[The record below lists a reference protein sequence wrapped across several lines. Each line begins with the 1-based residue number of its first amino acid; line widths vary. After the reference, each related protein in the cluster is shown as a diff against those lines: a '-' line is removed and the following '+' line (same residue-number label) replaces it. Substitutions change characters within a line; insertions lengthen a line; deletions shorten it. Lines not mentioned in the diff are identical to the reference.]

1 MVKPTPLFDDL
12 AKQMALSDPLAAASK
27 ALEPLYNVS
36 LGGDA
41 LLAYRRQQEALKLDP
56 KLIDRALGVNEDTL
70 KKIKLLADQNK
81 AYRSP
86 VQEAIEALKQ
96 PLFPASGSLPAA
108 PVVAALPALDPL
120 MVVQSVADIGKRVR
134 EARRKMGMT
143 QQRFADLAGVGR
155 RFLLELE
162 RGKATLEIGRVL
174 AVCRAAGIKLRI
186 EP

>member
-1 MVKPTPLFDDL
+1 MVKSTPSFDDL
-12 AKQMALSDPLAAASK
+12 ARQMALSDPLAAARK
-27 ALEPLYNVS
+27 ALDPLHNAGLRS
-36 LGGDA
+36 DA

-56 KLIDRALGVNEDTL
+56 KLVERALGVNEDAL
-70 KKIKLLADQNK
+70 KKINLLADQSK

-96 PLFPASGSLPAA
+96 PLFPVSGSLPAA
-108 PVVAALPALDPL
+108 PVAAALPALDPATI
-120 MVVQSVADIGKRVR
+120 VQSVADIGKRVR

-162 RGKATLEIGRVL
+162 QGKATLEIGRVL

>member
-1 MVKPTPLFDDL
+1 MVKSTSPIDNL
-12 AKQMALSDPLAAASK
+12 AKQMELNDPLTAARK
-27 ALEPLYNVS
+27 ALGPGFGS
-36 LGGDA
+36 DA
-41 LLAYRRQQEALKLDP
+41 LREYQRQQEALKLDP
-56 KLIDRALGVNEDTL
+56 KLVERALGVNEDTL
-70 KKIKLLADQNK
+70 KKIKLLADQSK

-96 PLFPASGSLPAA
+96 PLFPASGSVPASRVA
-108 PVVAALPALDPL
+108 AALPAPDPATI
-120 MVVQSVADIGKRVR
+120 VHSVADIGKRVR

-162 RGKATLEIGRVL
+162 QGKATLEIGRVL

>member
-1 MVKPTPLFDDL
+1 MVKSTPPFDDL
-12 AKQMALSDPLAAASK
+12 ARQMALSDPLAAARK
-27 ALEPLYNVS
+27 ALES
-36 LGGDA
+36 LHNAGLGSDA

-56 KLIDRALGVNEDTL
+56 KLVERALGVNEDTL
-70 KKIKLLADQNK
+70 KKINLLADQSK

-86 VQEAIEALKQ
+86 VQEAIDALKQ
-96 PLFPASGSLPAA
+96 PHFSVGGSLPPA
-108 PVVAALPALDPL
+108 PVAAALPAHEPA
-120 MVVQSVADIGKRVR
+120 MVIQSVLDIGKRVR

-155 RFLLELE
+155 RFLIELE
-162 RGKATLEIGRVL
+162 QGKATLEIGRVL